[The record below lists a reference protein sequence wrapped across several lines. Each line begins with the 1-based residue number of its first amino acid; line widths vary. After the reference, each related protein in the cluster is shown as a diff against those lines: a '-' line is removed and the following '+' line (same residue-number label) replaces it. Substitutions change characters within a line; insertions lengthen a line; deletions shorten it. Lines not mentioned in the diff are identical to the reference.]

1 MSYNGYSS
9 YEAWNVAL
17 WIDNTYELQKT
28 FNRLVQLANEEKIMG
43 AKRDLITI
51 MMSECFTE
59 FGGDCNPDGVL
70 VTRERLDEYASM
82 FFEYQGA

>member
-28 FNRLVQLANEEKIMG
+28 SNRLIELANGAKMKG
-43 AKRDLITI
+43 AKRDYITI
-51 MMSECFTE
+51 MMEKCFTE
-59 FGGDCNPDGVL
+59 FGGECNPDGVL
-70 VTRERLDEYASM
+70 VTRERLDEYASLYL
-82 FFEYQGA
+82 EYQGA

>member
-17 WIDNTYELQKT
+17 WIDNTYELYKVS
-28 FNRLVQLANEEKIMG
+28 NRLIELANEEKIQG
-43 AKRDLITI
+43 AKCDYITI
-51 MMSECFTE
+51 MMAECFTE
-59 FGGDCNPDGVL
+59 FGGQCNPDGVA

>member
-1 MSYNGYSS
+1 MTYNGYSS

-28 FNRLVQLANEEKIMG
+28 SNRLIELANDNKIQG
-43 AKRDLITI
+43 AKRDFITI
-51 MMSECFTE
+51 MMAECFIE